1 MKEVITTL
9 IFAGIFIATIF
20 FVQSCQP
27 TRQQCD
33 ALYPR
38 DINAVNAANAQKM
51 GDEKV
56 AAQKSIDYVKL
67 ICVVGCVASIA
78 AIVLGTATLQGLG
91 WSGLAICLASIA
103 LIQFYTT
110 WPQWFAY
117 GGGAIA
123 LGAGGYAI
131 WKHKAALVQVVTNV
145 EKIKLDSSAN
155 VRAPIET
162 VKTTLQNQSAAT
174 KSLVASI
181 RAKL

>member
-38 DINAVNAANAQKM
+38 DINAVNAANAGKM

-123 LGAGGYAI
+123 LGAGGYGTVSA
-131 WKHKAALVQVVTNV
+131 VDNTTGTVT
-145 EKIKLDSSAN
+145 
-155 VRAPIET
+155 ET
-162 VKTTLQNQSAAT
+162 NGTSCIYVSNGSTPDTQP
-174 KSLVASI
+174 
-181 RAKL
+181 